1 MRIDP
6 RKLSEVIRKTVEP
19 VKTEPVE
26 PSAVS
31 AGQPAGVVQPDQVAL
46 SESAAEVQRAQ
57 QALSEV
63 AEVRQEKVAEAKQ
76 KIVDGTLEID
86 AEQIAAKI
94 ITGGI

>member
-26 PSAVS
+26 LSAVS
-31 AGQPAGVVQPDQVAL
+31 AGQPAGVVQADQVAL
-46 SESAAEVQRAQ
+46 SQSAAEVQRAQ
-57 QALSEV
+57 QALGGV

-86 AEQIAAKI
+86 AEQIAAQI